1 MWALIILM
9 VMLHIGKLKI
19 VTVDTIQPREFL
31 SWTSINSYIIHKY
44 IHKTPALPA
53 KVFVIHLPSTS
64 PMAAF
69 ARFSSSHSDGFYF
82 IWMQPAT
89 AQNTWYN
96 AHVLKKNVN
105 TLRFCHEELP
115 KKAQNN
121 ILGTPLVFFIN
132 RVYI

>member
-44 IHKTPALPA
+44 IHKTPTLPA

-64 PMAAF
+64 PLAAF
-69 ARFSSSHSDGFYF
+69 ARFSLSHSDGF

-89 AQNTWYN
+89 AQNTYTTHTFWR
-96 AHVLKKNVN
+96 KNVN

>member
-1 MWALIILM
+1 MWALIILI

-44 IHKTPALPA
+44 IHKTPTLPV
-53 KVFVIHLPSTS
+53 KVFVSIPPLLPPWLRLPDFHHHTV
-64 PMAAF
+64 M
-69 ARFSSSHSDGFYF
+69 
-82 IWMQPAT
+82 
-89 AQNTWYN
+89 
-96 AHVLKKNVN
+96 VLSECSQQLLRIPDTTHMFWRKNVN

-132 RVYI
+132 RVYN